1 VNESKLRSQ
10 GVDDTLRGVVG
21 NVTGWPVA
29 QSPIKIRNKSANAG
43 TSEAE
48 PLPFEPPS
56 VVKLNGALW
65 QWIIDNTGDIERARA
80 PEQDRRLVQSTTTY
94 QKCVNWPGKLRV
106 SKDWLHQSEQRVV
119 AHFGEK
125 LRTRNSGHETTPIG
139 GAADLQQFSPEQVA
153 HDFWC
158 EVEAAPQAQGVVNPW
173 IVRQQRLPIEIAPH
187 LYVV

>member
-21 NVTGWPVA
+21 NGTGWPVA
-29 QSPIKIRNKSANAG
+29 QSPIKSRNKSANAG

-65 QWIIDNTGDIERARA
+65 QWIIDNTGDVERARA

-94 QKCVNWPGKLRV
+94 QR
-106 SKDWLHQSEQRVV
+106 
-119 AHFGEK
+119 
-125 LRTRNSGHETTPIG
+125 
-139 GAADLQQFSPEQVA
+139 
-153 HDFWC
+153 
-158 EVEAAPQAQGVVNPW
+158 
-173 IVRQQRLPIEIAPH
+173 
-187 LYVV
+187 